1 MNGGFSTGYF
11 AISRGVRQGD
21 PLSPYLFIL
30 CLEALLSHIRLN
42 KDIKGIPVEMVE
54 IKLSA
59 FADDLTLFLK
69 DVASARRTFTL
80 IEEFSILSGLK
91 MNKSKCEALWLG
103 SNKDR
108 EDFPLD
114 IRWVKTVK
122 ILGISFSYNEAEVL
136 SQNFTKT
143 LKAMKDLSSLWSRRH
158 LSLLKK
164 ITFNLCSLNLIT

>member
-103 SNKDR
+103 
-108 EDFPLD
+108 
-114 IRWVKTVK
+114 
-122 ILGISFSYNEAEVL
+122 
-136 SQNFTKT
+136 QTKT
-143 LKAMKDLSSLWSRRH
+143 EKTFLLTSDGSKPSKSWEFRFHIMKRKFFLKISRK
-158 LSLLKK
+158 L
-164 ITFNLCSLNLIT
+164 